1 MSAISKFLLAVLMLC
16 LCMAAHAQSSSPAS
30 NPAAAAANTTGN
42 AIVAGKIDLL
52 EGDVRVF
59 DSRNALRTVHVNDN
73 IFEGDAIATGNDGEI
88 HMTMEDTGFIAVRPN
103 TKMRIMQ
110 YRANGDEQDK
120 GVIGLLVGSF
130 RSISGWIAKYQPKSY
145 EIRTPTA
152 TIGIRGTDHE
162 PKVIPDGS
170 TEGDPGT
177 YDKVNTGGTFIR
189 TPQGSVD
196 VSEHHAGFAPHAARG
211 GFARPRVLEGVPS
224 FFRPTRNEH
233 LIEGKHAA
241 IQRGLQQRR
250 EEKHQQYRSNV
261 RQQGMRQ
268 APESRRQQAMQRQ
281 NPLTRQ
287 GNAANRNEQKP
298 AAQTT
303 FAQRL
308 SAARAAMAQR
318 QQQATG
324 NRAVQGQ
331 RGNERAVKKPNEKP
345 QRGQKGS
352 D

>member
-1 MSAISKFLLAVLMLC
+1 MRVISNILFAMFMLC
-16 LCMAAHAQSSSPAS
+16 LCIVTHAQT
-30 NPAAAAANTTGN
+30 AATATPPPTNTTASTN
-42 AIVAGKIDLL
+42 NVAGKVDLI
-52 EGDVRVF
+52 EGDVHIY
-59 DSRNALRTVHVNDN
+59 DSRNAPRTVHVNDN
-73 IFEGDAIATGNDGEI
+73 IFEGDAIVTGSDGEI

-110 YRANGDEQDK
+110 YRANGDDQDK

-130 RSISGWIAKYQPKSY
+130 RSISGWISKYQPKSY

-196 VSEHHAGFAPHAARG
+196 VSENHAGYVPHSAFGA
-211 GFARPRVLEGVPS
+211 FARPRVLDSVPS

-250 EEKHQQYRSNV
+250 EEKHQRFQTNMRQQAMHQAPRSNL
-261 RQQGMRQ
+261 RG
-268 APESRRQQAMQRQ
+268 QQAMQRQ
-281 NPLTRQ
+281 NPQMRQ
-287 GNAANRNEQKP
+287 NP
-298 AAQTT
+298 AVNQRGQQPTT
-303 FAQRL
+303 QMSLAQRI
-308 SAARAAMAQR
+308 AAAKAATAQR
-318 QQQATG
+318 QQQAAG
-324 NRAVQGQ
+324 NRAAQGQ
-331 RGNERAVKKPNEKP
+331 RGNAKPNRG
-345 QRGQKGS
+345 QRGS